1 MFFVKRLMLFIVVVA
16 VIVFAIAISGLNT
29 EKVLLNM
36 YFFKFEL
43 SLGFLLILS
52 LFTGLLI
59 GLLMALFN
67 FYMPL
72 KSQIRNFNRQKRQVT
87 QQERADKRL
96 KDTDD

>member
-1 MFFVKRLMLFIVVVA
+1 MLFFKRLILFIVAVA

-29 EKVLLNM
+29 EKVLLNL
-36 YFFKFEL
+36 YWFKFEL

-52 LFTGLLI
+52 LFIGLLI

-72 KSQIRNFNRQKRQVT
+72 KSQIRKLTRQHRHVT
-87 QQERADKRL
+87 QQALADKRSEQ
-96 KDTDD
+96 TDD